1 MDGLVAKFVASTEK
15 YPNVPPNA
23 PDPYVPPRK

>member
-1 MDGLVAKFVASTEK
+1 VADFVATTMN

-23 PDPYVPPRK
+23 PDPYVPVKRQ